1 MTGDDIRSPWFLL
14 WAEIE
19 RTLDRAIDGLVKMDG
34 EVLMQL
40 VCLCREWEAKG
51 QRLSISNATHARLSW
66 KLLLLD
72 RLLRQ
77 TRINLNVLGLTPG
90 EYSPV
95 EGYRAFARR

>member
-1 MTGDDIRSPWFLL
+1 MSGDDIQSPWFLL

-19 RTLDRAIDGLVKMDG
+19 RTLDRAIDGLVKMDA

-40 VCLCREWEAKG
+40 ACLCREWEATG
-51 QRLSISNATHARLSW
+51 QRFSISNATHARLSW

-90 EYSPV
+90 LYSPA
-95 EGYRAFARR
+95 EGYRALAGR

>member
-1 MTGDDIRSPWFLL
+1 MTGDDIESPWFLL

-19 RTLDRAIDGLVKMDG
+19 RTLDRAIDGLVKMDA
-34 EVLMQL
+34 EALMQL
-40 VCLCREWEAKG
+40 SCLCREWEAKG

-72 RLLRQ
+72 RILRH

-90 EYSPV
+90 QYSPA